1 MLEQKQPYYQSIN
14 KFASKKI
21 HNAIQQLG
29 RNLPCTVKAVEGSIV
44 TVNFEL
50 TNIPFTLPE
59 VQMPV
64 VGFEYIR
71 YPIKVGDRGYTV
83 SADASL
89 AGLIGLGEGTAS
101 LTNMGNLAMLAFVP
115 LGATDFFPVN
125 PNYLVM
131 YGEQGVQIRNKSGSV
146 SLTLTDTGVTIDLG
160 GGLLKTTNGN
170 VKMEG
175 NLLVTGTITGQ
186 SGMNISGTS
195 GGGTMNITGN
205 INSTGTI
212 TNNGVSIGSSHR
224 HSGVQ
229 SGGSDTGTP
238 V

>member
-29 RNLPCTVKAVEGSIV
+29 RNLPCTVKSVEGSIV

-89 AGLIGLGEGTAS
+89 AGLINLINNSVFIS
-101 LTNMGNLAMLAFVP
+101 LNVYFFYHLSILINALFHSIYLQKYKLNVYNSALSLA
-115 LGATDFFPVN
+115 
-125 PNYLVM
+125 
-131 YGEQGVQIRNKSGSV
+131 QIQR
-146 SLTLTDTGVTIDLG
+146 IYA
-160 GGLLKTTNGN
+160 
-170 VKMEG
+170 
-175 NLLVTGTITGQ
+175 Q
-186 SGMNISGTS
+186 
-195 GGGTMNITGN
+195 
-205 INSTGTI
+205 
-212 TNNGVSIGSSHR
+212 
-224 HSGVQ
+224 Q
-229 SGGSDTGTP
+229 
-238 V
+238 